1 MPVRSHHTLPATSLQ
16 AADLLDDAWT
26 TELLP
31 RLPANFQTKAHE
43 LQVFQRARGL
53 ASPSDLLRGL
63 LAYALHGFSSR
74 AWGAWAVL
82 IGLATISDR
91 AWCGWLRRASPWLLW
106 LVGELLAAE
115 LPATPLP
122 HPSTRRILLVDAT
135 RLPLIGG
142 RGDAWRLHLAY
153 DLLAARMAQV
163 RVSDQTTAERLT
175 HFEVEPGDIHVAD
188 SGYGYRVN
196 LLHVVRARADVVLR
210 IHPATCPLE
219 DEGGQ
224 PFDVLA
230 WLERT
235 YGTLAE
241 WSGWCRYRGAR
252 IRVRLIASKVPVE
265 QAAKA
270 RKRKR
275 REAKKAGRRIRRAT
289 LVVAGWWLLLTTL
302 AAHDWPATEIVRL
315 YQARWQIELVFK
327 RLKQLLRVQP
337 IRAKRQQA
345 VEATIRALVVA
356 WALQEQ
362 LVAEVR
368 ALLPTSSRDPHAPA
382 SSWLLATLGV
392 ESVRTIVRGSWT
404 LARIRTCLPL
414 LVRLLVT
421 SRRKRR
427 EAKKARCARGC
438 YPGLAGRTRSERRH
452 DGTSIGKVHPKVRAY
467 APRGC
472 PPCVSSQNHRPR

>member
-1 MPVRSHHTLPATSLQ
+1 MPVRSHHTVPAAPLQ
-16 AADLLDDAWT
+16 AADLLGDAWS

-31 RLPANFQTKAHE
+31 RLPANLTTMARE
-43 LQVFQRARGL
+43 MQVFQRARGL

-82 IGLATISDR
+82 VGLATISDR
-91 AWCGWLRRASPWLLW
+91 AWCRWLRRASPWLLW
-106 LVGELLAAE
+106 LVGELLAADVVPTPR
-115 LPATPLP
+115 PAPP
-122 HPSTRRILLVDAT
+122 TRRILLVDAT

-163 RVSDQTTAERLT
+163 LVSDQTCAERLT
-175 HFEVEPGDIHVAD
+175 HFEVEAGDIHIGD

-196 LLHVVRARADVVLR
+196 LLHVVGARGDLVLR
-210 IHPATCPLE
+210 IHPATCPLL
-219 DEGGQ
+219 DASGQ

-230 WLERT
+230 WLKRT
-235 YGTLAE
+235 PGRLAE
-241 WSGWCRYRGAR
+241 WSGWCRYRGLLIA
-252 IRVRLIASKVPVE
+252 VRLIASKVPPE

-270 RKRKR
+270 CKRKR
-275 REAKKAGRRIRRAT
+275 REAKKAGRRIRQAT
-289 LVVAGWWLLLTTL
+289 LVFAGWWLLLTTL
-302 AAHDWPATEIVRL
+302 AAHEWSPSEIVRL

-337 IRAKRQQA
+337 IRAKTREA
-345 VEATIRALVVA
+345 IEATIRALVVA

-362 LVAEVR
+362 LAAEVR
-368 ALLPTSSRDPHAPA
+368 ALLPTGAPDPHAPA

-392 ESVRTIVRGSWT
+392 ETVRTIVRSSWSV
-404 LARIRTCLPL
+404 ARIRACLPL
-414 LVRLLVT
+414 LVRFMVT

-427 EAKKARCARGC
+427 QQE
-438 YPGLAGRTRSERRH
+438 TE
-452 DGTSIGKVHPKVRAY
+452 VRAWLLSRFR
-467 APRGC
+467 AVHTLREAA
-472 PPCVSSQNHRPR
+472 